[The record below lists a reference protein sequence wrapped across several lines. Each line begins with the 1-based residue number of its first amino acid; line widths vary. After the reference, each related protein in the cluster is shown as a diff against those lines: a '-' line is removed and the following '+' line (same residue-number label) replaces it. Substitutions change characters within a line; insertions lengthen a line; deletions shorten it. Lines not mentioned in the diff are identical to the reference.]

1 MIGNLQTL
9 VSGNRKTGFAALS
22 PEQRIEMA
30 KRGNAAARQAGN
42 NGFSSETAKIAGA
55 IALSKRKITT
65 PSSGAP
71 AAPPQA

>member
-9 VSGNRKTGFAALS
+9 VSGNRKTGF
-22 PEQRIEMA
+22 A